1 MQSVAEMTLRSKYE
15 MCCGDGMRL
24 KQENCAILE
33 QWIKTALEGADGL
46 GGMKYVTNMR

>member
-1 MQSVAEMTLRSKYE
+1 MQSVAEMILRSKYE

-46 GGMKYVTNMR
+46 GGMKYVTNMP